1 MFIKRIA
8 RMHRR
13 GKEALERLHLQHRAT
28 TENLV
33 AVLRRVLE
41 VLEATPSDAEAGRQI
56 RASLAVHGGV
66 GPLLDDCVAI
76 AAYGGANYLPLLWK
90 FYRSHRSTLFRLLRV
105 LQFEATSQDQSL
117 VQALHVLL
125 DNEHRRGET
134 LEANIDLSFANER
147 WQRTVTVRR
156 ETSVVL
162 NRRHLEVCVFSYLAA
177 ELKSGDVCIK
187 GSDAYADYRDQ
198 LLPWEASAPQVA
210 AYCRELGFAD
220 TASGFVEDLR
230 TWLTETA
237 EAVDAG
243 YPENGQV
250 VLNEAGEPVLKRG
263 PPHVPPPSAQ
273 ALEAAVLQRLPDA
286 T

>member
-1 MFIKRIA
+1 MPAVARFLSTTTASTAGTRKEPLSPAIRTWNKALDASELRKFTAPKRYTLLLCLIQRARVQALDDLGTMFIKRIA

-134 LEANIDLSFANER
+134 LFLAL
-147 WQRTVTVRR
+147 
-156 ETSVVL
+156 
-162 NRRHLEVCVFSYLAA
+162 HL
-177 ELKSGDVCIK
+177 
-187 GSDAYADYRDQ
+187 
-198 LLPWEASAPQVA
+198 
-210 AYCRELGFAD
+210 
-220 TASGFVEDLR
+220 
-230 TWLTETA
+230 
-237 EAVDAG
+237 
-243 YPENGQV
+243 
-250 VLNEAGEPVLKRG
+250 
-263 PPHVPPPSAQ
+263 VPPYRQ
-273 ALEAAVLQRLPDA
+273 
-286 T
+286 